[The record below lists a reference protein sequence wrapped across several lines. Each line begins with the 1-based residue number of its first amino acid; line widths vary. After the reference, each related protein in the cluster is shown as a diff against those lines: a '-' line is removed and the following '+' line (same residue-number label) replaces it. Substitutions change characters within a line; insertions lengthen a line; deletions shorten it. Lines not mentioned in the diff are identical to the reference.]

1 MRRSLRQAD
10 VYYEGCRGS
19 VSSKMYV
26 YVCVCVHKHL
36 GVRVTRLGSV
46 LESNGLDFNPLL
58 IGTPGYF

>member
-1 MRRSLRQAD
+1 MRRSLRQAN
-10 VYYEGCRGS
+10 VYYEGGKGS
-19 VSSKMYV
+19 VSSKM
-26 YVCVCVHKHL
+26 HL